1 VSPSAGG
8 AREVL
13 TVAEALALA
22 REALDR
28 EVGTI
33 QVRGEVSGYRGRH
46 RSGHYYF
53 ALRDEQASMD
63 VKMWSSVAARGLR
76 CTLAEGRAVL
86 VRGRFDI
93 WLRNGRLSLILDEV
107 EDLGAGDLARRFEE
121 LRQRL
126 RAEGLFAEERKRPLP
141 SLPRT
146 VALVT
151 AWPSAA
157 AADFLRT
164 LEEARAPVQVWLR
177 PAAVQGAAAVPEL
190 VAALAEAARAGP
202 DLVVLARGGG
212 SLEDLWAF
220 NEEALV
226 RAVAACPVPVVNAV
240 GHETDVTLAD
250 FAADRRA
257 KTPTAAGALVAE
269 GWRQARR
276 DLLRA
281 GRRLAA
287 AAAGALEAR
296 RARLDRLARDLRQQA
311 PGLRLARMEAA
322 LAEAETRLVDV
333 LEGRLRRARQGLERL
348 ARRLQGASP
357 EHRLRRL
364 GLRLEGLGA
373 RLRAGNPEALLER
386 GYALVQ
392 VAGRPGFL
400 RRAADVAVGELL
412 EVRLARGR
420 LRSRVEEREET

>member
-1 VSPSAGG
+1 
-8 AREVL
+8 
-13 TVAEALALA
+13 
-22 REALDR
+22 
-28 EVGTI
+28 
-33 QVRGEVSGYRGRH
+33 
-46 RSGHYYF
+46 
-53 ALRDEQASMD
+53 
-63 VKMWSSVAARGLR
+63 
-76 CTLAEGRAVL
+76 
-86 VRGRFDI
+86 
-93 WLRNGRLSLILDEV
+93 
-107 EDLGAGDLARRFEE
+107 
-121 LRQRL
+121 
-126 RAEGLFAEERKRPLP
+126 
-141 SLPRT
+141 
-146 VALVT
+146 VALVP

-164 LEEARAPVQVWLR
+164 LGAARAPVQVWLR

-190 VAALAEAARAGP
+190 VAALEEAARAGP